1 MASIVYSFVG
11 LTTFGWFGLGLG
23 RGLGA
28 LGTLLGRTDNE
39 PRQFS
44 LINLRINFVIYDP

>member
-11 LTTFGWFGLGLG
+11 LTTFGWFGLEL
-23 RGLGA
+23 GLGA